1 MNSSQLRMA
10 ILTGV
15 LAAAAGCTSTTAVPD
30 DRPNQA
36 PAVTVAST
44 STSADTDADHN
55 EDHDDGVGTAPSA
68 PPATAALLAAQTYV
82 RRWAR
87 PTQARD
93 AWYADVQPL
102 VVTAYGQ
109 LLADTDPT
117 QVPARVVTGI
127 AEPVSSTT
135 AVLVADVPTDAGPI
149 RVTVINTAGRWLIAS
164 ASPAPTS

>member
-1 MNSSQLRMA
+1 MNSSRLRMA

-15 LAAAAGCTSTTAVPD
+15 LAAAAGCTSHDAVPD

-36 PAVTVAST
+36 PAVTAAA

-55 EDHDDGVGTAPSA
+55 EDHEDGVGTAPSA
-68 PPATAALLAAQTYV
+68 PPANAALLAAQTYV

-93 AWYADVQPL
+93 AWYAGVQPL
-102 VVTAYGQ
+102 VVAAYGQ

-117 QVPARVVTGI
+117 HVPARVVTGI
-127 AEPVSSTT
+127 PRPVSSTT

-149 RVTVINTAGRWLIAS
+149 RVTVINTASRWLIAS
-164 ASPAPTS
+164 ADPAPTS